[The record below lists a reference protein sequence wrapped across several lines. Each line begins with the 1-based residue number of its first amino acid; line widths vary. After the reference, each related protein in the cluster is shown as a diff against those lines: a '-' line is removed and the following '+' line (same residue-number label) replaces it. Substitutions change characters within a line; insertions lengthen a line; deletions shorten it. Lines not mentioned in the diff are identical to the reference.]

1 MDGVQPAGRTA
12 PVDRAWMKPERDEL
26 RSSHDAV
33 LEGREPRHGT
43 IEVTRLR
50 STTHPVAFLNRSV
63 HGPHFGRAWV
73 TPPSR
78 A

>member
-1 MDGVQPAGRTA
+1 
-12 PVDRAWMKPERDEL
+12 L

-43 IEVTRLR
+43 IEFSRLR
-50 STTHPVAFLNRSV
+50 STTHGVAFLNRSA
-63 HGPHFGRAWV
+63 HGAHFGRARV